1 MAYISVE
8 KRRAFLDNLDDP
20 RHGTHAG
27 YDLGTG
33 DFRCYCP
40 KCEAYRAEYN
50 KKVRERKAAQKAE
63 RDAKKANQAP
73 IVKVNPL
80 DICTVDEVF
89 KPMMGKPSVYAS
101 YCVVCGSTENLEQ
114 HHPVKRS
121 EGKWIR
127 DGREVR
133 KPTLTLCRK
142 CHSKVHSH
150 GGYLWFRWRGA
161 KVGEWA
167 SGNTFTA
174 GAGCFEFLELTF
186 DEALKWKEKH
196 PLPNGKL
203 PSKIGYMNA
212 LDMKGWRRI
221 K

>member
-1 MAYISVE
+1 MANYSLNT
-8 KRRAFLDNLDDP
+8 RNAFVKNLDDP
-20 RHGTHAG
+20 RHGTNAG
-27 YDLGTG
+27 YHIGGCT
-33 DFRCYCP
+33 CP
-40 KCEAYRAEYN
+40 KCKEYRDEYN
-50 KKVRERKAAQKAE
+50 RKYRERRAKAKAEKAAEKARKAEPKVR
-63 RDAKKANQAP
+63 
-73 IVKVNPL
+73 VNPL
-80 DICTVDEVF
+80 DICTIDECF
-89 KPMMGKPSVYAS
+89 KPMMGKPSVHAP

-121 EGKWIR
+121 EGKWVR

-150 GGYLWFRWRGA
+150 GGYLWFRWKDA
-161 KVGEWA
+161 KVGDWV
-167 SGNTFTA
+167 SGSSSIT
-174 GAGCFEFLELTF
+174 GAGWFEYLELSF
-186 DEALKWKEKH
+186 PQANEWMERH